1 MLLLMHPKKSWKEFL
16 TALLYL
22 SPSLLIFIV
31 FIFYPMVKTVYLS
44 LYLTNPHGDAVVW
57 KGLQNYIVLFTSE
70 TFRKSMI
77 ASVLFVAYTVPGTIV
92 LALALSVL
100 ANVKLRGIGIFR
112 TLYSSTIG
120 VSVASASTIWMFLFA
135 PGNNGMFNYFLGSLG
150 LPKIGWLVTSQTALP
165 AISLMTIWMGI
176 GFNFIVLIGGLQ
188 SVPEEIYESSR
199 IDGAGWWKQLRHITI
214 PMLSP
219 TLFFLIVVD
228 TINAFQAFGQFN
240 ILTLGGPDNAT
251 NVIVY
256 SIYREAFFNSR
267 FGPASAQAVILFF
280 IILILTLVQF
290 KVGERKVHYQ

>member
-1 MLLLMHPKKSWKEFL
+1 MHPKKSWKEFL

-70 TFRKSMI
+70 TFRKNLI
-77 ASVLFVAYTVPGTIV
+77 ASVLFVVYTVPGTIV

-120 VSVASASTIWMFLFA
+120 VSVASASTIWMFLFS

-240 ILTLGGPDNAT
+240 ILTQGGPDNAT

>member
-1 MLLLMHPKKSWKEFL
+1 MHPKKSWKEFF

-22 SPSLLIFIV
+22 SPSLLIFMI

-57 KGLQNYIVLFTSE
+57 KGLQNYIVLFSSE
-70 TFRKSMI
+70 TFRKSLV
-77 ASVLFVAYTVPGTIV
+77 ASLLFVLYTVPETIV
-92 LALALSVL
+92 LGLAFAVS

-120 VSVASASTIWMFLFA
+120 VSVASASTIWMFLFSS
-135 PGNNGMFNYFLGSLG
+135 GNNGMFNYVLSSLG
-150 LPKIGWLVTSQTALP
+150 LSKIGWLVTSQTALP
-165 AISLMTIWMGI
+165 AIALMTIWMGV

-188 SVPEEIYESSR
+188 SLPEEVYESAR
-199 IDGAGWWKQLRHITI
+199 IDGAGWWKQLRYITI

-219 TLFFLIVVD
+219 TLFFLIIVD

-240 ILTLGGPDNAT
+240 ILTQGGPDNAT
-251 NVIVY
+251 NVLVH

-290 KVGERKVHYQ
+290 KMGEKKVHYQ

>member
-1 MLLLMHPKKSWKEFL
+1 
-16 TALLYL
+16 
-22 SPSLLIFIV
+22 
-31 FIFYPMVKTVYLS
+31 
-44 LYLTNPHGDAVVW
+44 
-57 KGLQNYIVLFTSE
+57 
-70 TFRKSMI
+70 
-77 ASVLFVAYTVPGTIV
+77 
-92 LALALSVL
+92 
-100 ANVKLRGIGIFR
+100 
-112 TLYSSTIG
+112 
-120 VSVASASTIWMFLFA
+120 
-135 PGNNGMFNYFLGSLG
+135 MFNYFLGSLG

-240 ILTLGGPDNAT
+240 ILTQGGPDNAT

>member
-1 MLLLMHPKKSWKEFL
+1 MLSLMHPKKSWKEFL

-77 ASVLFVAYTVPGTIV
+77 ASVLFVVYTVPGTIV